1 MARAMR
7 RKHPARLACTVQAIH
22 GVGEHISA
30 ASAGD
35 QRMAV
40 LDRALNVVF
49 ECYLDRRASTPSPVR
64 LLP

>member
-1 MARAMR
+1 M
-7 RKHPARLACTVQAIH
+7 QAIH